1 MLSQIDAYNILLKNE
16 EKIKLPKM
24 YVDIDDDGEI
34 LPWSYR
40 STTECL
46 ENIAS
51 SIETSILEHKYG
63 PEFSSSTGQSV
74 TLTTPLITNTTGPE
88 ILLDKALFGCHNYV
102 AEENKEK
109 DDMKRVTI
117 PMPVRMIQN
126 GPATVVFFADDTK
139 VVVKLPE
146 GVEHNEYNAFCAAIT
161 KKMFNNNTRIKRK
174 IDEIRDTSAEDKAEA
189 AKKAKAEA
197 EERAKLEHEAKVK
210 RMAKQI
216 VLEKEAKALA
226 KEMMEEGAR

>member
-1 MLSQIDAYNILLKNE
+1 MLSQDVYNILLENE
-16 EKIKLPKM
+16 EKIKRPK
-24 YVDIDDDGEI
+24 
-34 LPWSYR
+34 WS

-46 ENIAS
+46 ENIVS
-51 SIETSILEHKYG
+51 SVGTSILEHKYG
-63 PEFSSSTGQSV
+63 PEFSPSTGQSV
-74 TLTTPLITNTTGPE
+74 TLTIPSITNTTGPE
-88 ILLDKALFGCHNYV
+88 ILLDKALFGCYNYV

-174 IDEIRDTSAEDKAEA
+174 IEEIRDTSAEEKAAA